1 LHAQFALDL
10 DLVLLDIFC
19 PFLDCSRLV
28 VVVCVLLQLFYFLQ
42 EEEKSLPLE
51 KIEDQKAID
60 AKLVPLIEAV
70 PELKSYLASR
80 FGLKSGVKPH
90 ELVF

>member
-1 LHAQFALDL
+1 
-10 DLVLLDIFC
+10 
-19 PFLDCSRLV
+19 
-28 VVVCVLLQLFYFLQ
+28 LQ